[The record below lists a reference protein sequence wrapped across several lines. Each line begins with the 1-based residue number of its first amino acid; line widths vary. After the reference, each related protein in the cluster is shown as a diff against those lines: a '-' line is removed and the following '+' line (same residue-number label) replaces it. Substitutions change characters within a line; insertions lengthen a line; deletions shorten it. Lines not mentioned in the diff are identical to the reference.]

1 VEGCVALIERK
12 PEPRVIGFLC
22 ESHPQIRPPAH
33 ADAGSSDTL
42 YHIFVEVVCL
52 LIVTLSVLSFSIS
65 LFSILVAQY
74 ASFKLL
80 QQAVDKQR
88 NNTIF
93 HFQKLTVPEHASSI
107 HHF

>member
-1 VEGCVALIERK
+1 MLET
-12 PEPRVIGFLC
+12 P
-22 ESHPQIRPPAH
+22 
-33 ADAGSSDTL
+33 TL
-42 YHIFVEVVCL
+42 YTTFFVEVVSSL
-52 LIVTLSVLSFSIS
+52 VAALSVLSFSIL

-80 QQAVDKQR
+80 HQAVDKQR

>member
-1 VEGCVALIERK
+1 MLMLEV
-12 PEPRVIGFLC
+12 P
-22 ESHPQIRPPAH
+22 
-33 ADAGSSDTL
+33 TL
-42 YHIFVEVVCL
+42 YTTFFVEVVSL
-52 LIVTLSVLSFSIS
+52 LIVTLSVLSFSIL

-93 HFQKLTVPEHASSI
+93 HFQKLTIPEHASST
-107 HHF
+107 HYF